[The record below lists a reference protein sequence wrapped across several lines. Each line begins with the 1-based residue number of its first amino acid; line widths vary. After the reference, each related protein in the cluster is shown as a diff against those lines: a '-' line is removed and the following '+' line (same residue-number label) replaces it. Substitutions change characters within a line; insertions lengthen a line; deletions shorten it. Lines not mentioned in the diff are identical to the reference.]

1 MPDASGTTEK
11 STKNAHKKQDKRE
24 KFVRLAEK
32 RTINAIK
39 TIRVLR
45 GLGNKSA
52 YDYTDADVAKIV
64 KALKKEIDDLESKM
78 KGSSKKDEI
87 EFKL

>member
-1 MPDASGTTEK
+1 MPDASGTAVK
-11 STKNAHKKQDKRE
+11 PTKTPAQKLDKRE

-32 RTINAIK
+32 RTVNAIK

-78 KGSSKKDEI
+78 KGSAKKDEI

>member
-1 MPDASGTTEK
+1 MPDASGITKKTTK
-11 STKNAHKKQDKRE
+11 YQDKRE

-39 TIRVLR
+39 AIRVLR

-64 KALKKEIDDLESKM
+64 KALKKEVDDLEAKM
-78 KGSSKKDEI
+78 KGSAKKDEI
-87 EFKL
+87 EFSL

>member
-1 MPDASGTTEK
+1 MPEASTSTQKPSK
-11 STKNAHKKQDKRE
+11 SPTSKQQKRE

-39 TIRVLR
+39 SIRVLG

-52 YDYTDADVAKIV
+52 YEYNDSDVSKILKV
-64 KALKKEIDDLESKM
+64 LKKEIDDLEMKL
-78 KGSSKKDEI
+78 KGSAKKNEI